1 MAARIEVNAGTVRA
15 YLDRAMTR
23 ENYHLM
29 YGLHLLSKD
38 RFRGIMDALIN
49 GDLQPEDLVRL
60 GSFSDDEADVLLSE
74 SLSGWTSGSVA
85 TPTAGTDGYQYLT
98 RTLGVD
104 AADPDTLAVG
114 IAPRRVIAAQVIVGD
129 QGHSSLAEVEAVF
142 RDRVLPVALAN
153 LTVTEYFP
161 APADIPCPNQDAA
174 RRARMETWASSL
186 LGPLEGPDDATLLR
200 RLIPV
205 GLEHCALRESP
216 GLAEWLLRMPR
227 PAPGTKL
234 LVHREAAVRSSVG
247 EYTEPQL
254 AEILDRCEAAVPHHY
269 STTQEMAVL
278 DFEVR
283 LARLAIAHHFPG
295 NAELTARA
303 QVMADVLDG
312 LHAHRDRLRAFIG
325 RVLGGCEQYLIGDY
339 PPA

>member
-104 AADPDTLAVG
+104 AADPDTLAAG
-114 IAPRRVIAAQVIVGD
+114 IAPRRVIAAQIIVGD

-142 RDRVLPVALAN
+142 RDRILPAALAN
-153 LTVTEYFP
+153 LTVAEYFP
-161 APADIPCPNQDAA
+161 APADIPCPNQDAT

-312 LHAHRDRLRAFIG
+312 LYAHRDRLRAFIG

>member
-1 MAARIEVNAGTVRA
+1 MAARIEVNAETVRT

-38 RFRGIMDALIN
+38 RFRGVMDALIN

-60 GSFSDDEADVLLSE
+60 GAFSDDEADALLSE

-98 RTLGVD
+98 RVLGVD
-104 AADPDTLAVG
+104 ASDPDPLATG
-114 IAPRRVIAAQVIVGD
+114 MGPRRVIASQVIVGS
-129 QGHSSLAEVEAVF
+129 QGHSSLAEVEAIF
-142 RDRVLPVALAN
+142 RERVLPGALAN
-153 LTVTEYFP
+153 LTVAEYFP
-161 APADIPCPNQDAA
+161 APADIPCPNQDAD
-174 RRARMETWASSL
+174 RRARMGAWASSL
-186 LGPLEGPDDATLLR
+186 LGPLEGADDATLLR
-200 RLIPV
+200 RMIPV

-216 GLAEWLLRMPR
+216 GLAEWLLRTPR

-269 STTQEMAVL
+269 STSQEMAVL

-283 LARLAIAHHFPG
+283 LARLALAHHFPE
-295 NAELTARA
+295 NASLAGRA

-325 RVLGGCEQYLIGDY
+325 RVLAGCEQHLIGDY

>member
-114 IAPRRVIAAQVIVGD
+114 IAPRRVIAAQIIVGD

-142 RDRVLPVALAN
+142 RDRVLPAALAN
-153 LTVTEYFP
+153 LTVAEYFP

-216 GLAEWLLRMPR
+216 GLAEWLLRIPR